1 MKSGLVLVVVL
12 CLLVVLGITWK
23 AKQKKKV
30 FVEELSFTKTP
41 RTIKVERMSK
51 AEISNALNEFEKLY
65 DNPEYIKSIVFHDK
79 GNHVLLEFPSSVT
92 FIDFALLVN
101 YLVYSDKSSVT
112 FIDFALLVNYLVYS
126 DKEKRHNNDIQGT
139 YPFGDMKSALP
150 SVDFSHQEATL
161 FIPEEDTEF
170 DNVYFKCCGH
180 RFKMDFSD
188 WSVRIIQ

>member
-1 MKSGLVLVVVL
+1 MKSGIALVVVL
-12 CLLVVLGITWK
+12 CLLVVFRIIRK

-41 RTIKVERMSK
+41 RTIKVEQMSK

-79 GNHVLLEFPSSVT
+79 GNHVLLEFPS
-92 FIDFALLVN
+92 FISFV
-101 YLVYSDKSSVT
+101 
-112 FIDFALLVNYLVYS
+112 DFALLVNYLVYS
-126 DKEKRHNNDIQGT
+126 DKEKRHNKDIQGT
-139 YPFGDMKSALP
+139 YPFGEVKSALQ

-161 FIPEEDTEF
+161 YIPEEDTEF
-170 DNVYFKCCGH
+170 DNVYFDCCGH

-188 WSVRIIQ
+188 WSVKTI